1 MTGMN
6 FCSFCVIFCVFHDA
20 HTHFWSKEKSDVF
33 FVKISSFLENKFLRF
48 LLSYDCAFRTFCDET
63 HETKKD
69 RQKIRHFLNTFK
81 NGGIRMSDNTWEKG
95 VSAVLQ
101 EVCVRVV
108 GKKRIW
114 DELRVEKPLMEKNNW
129 GTCVQILSLLRS
141 QSQIFFFVSRKTC
154 SFFVVFV
161 IQMIIF
167 FRRLLQFGFCSTP
180 TWDTQ
185 VWQGLH
191 RKPVRVVWRHGLER
205 GLLAFF

>member
-1 MTGMN
+1 MIAL
-6 FCSFCVIFCVFHDA
+6 FE
-20 HTHFWSKEKSDVF
+20 HFVM
-33 FVKISSFLENKFLRF
+33 RP
-48 LLSYDCAFRTFCDET
+48 T
-63 HETKKD
+63 
-69 RQKIRHFLNTFK
+69 RQKRIDKKFDIFWTLSKTEAFECPTTLER
-81 NGGIRMSDNTWEKG
+81 KG
-95 VSAVLQ
+95 RAQSCRRFVSGWLA
-101 EVCVRVV
+101 
-108 GKKRIW
+108 KKWIW

-154 SFFVVFV
+154 SFFFVFV